1 MTTHGKNAFYQ
12 ENYLKFLAP
21 SDRGR
26 INRTLNPDEWLRTPQ
41 IPYAQAPAA
50 AT

>member
-1 MTTHGKNAFYQ
+1 MTAHGKNAFYQ
-12 ENYLKFLAP
+12 ESYLKFLAP

-26 INRTLNPDEWLRTPQ
+26 INKTLNPDDWLRTPQ
-41 IPYAQAPAA
+41 ILYAQALAA